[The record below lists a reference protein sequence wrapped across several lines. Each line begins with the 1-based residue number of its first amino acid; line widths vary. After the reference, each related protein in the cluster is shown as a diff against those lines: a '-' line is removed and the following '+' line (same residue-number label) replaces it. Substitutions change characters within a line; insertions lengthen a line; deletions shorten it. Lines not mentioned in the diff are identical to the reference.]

1 MKDYNYERFTDDN
14 IERAIRDA
22 AGVENKTKFLH
33 RRLELLLRTG
43 KLLMESAADTSRIYR
58 SLNRVAA
65 FLGLPEDKLHIY
77 VDYNMLMV
85 NFGDEA
91 HSYTKFQHC
100 DKHGIN
106 MHALSDLSN
115 LSWKA
120 ITNDYSI
127 DRVNAITLLGLR
139 LLVPVLHAAVFAYNS
154 VATGL
159 LFYMPR

>member
-100 DKHGIN
+100 DST
-106 MHALSDLSN
+106 A
-115 LSWKA
+115 
-120 ITNDYSI
+120 
-127 DRVNAITLLGLR
+127 
-139 LLVPVLHAAVFAYNS
+139 
-154 VATGL
+154 
-159 LFYMPR
+159 